1 MNYEYLWT
9 SMAGSYWI
17 DCEFICRN
25 NLINEVTI
33 RYFDD
38 FIGGEVEASVDA
50 ERVRV
55 INQPS

>member
-1 MNYEYLWT
+1 
-9 SMAGSYWI
+9 MAGSYWI

-33 RYFDD
+33 RYYDD